1 MQRVGSRCQVMHG
14 NAKMTGG
21 GLKKKDLKYN
31 KQGKIVSKKMSAMA
45 KKEKRLQKAGYI
57 TKKGGFKLFKK
68 QRGGGGSDSKHGN
81 APSATP
87 SASVT
92 STASNE
98 QKLYL
103 QMVVYFDN
111 RYNSVKLRSSPDCKR
126 ADGEVLDNGT
136 LVYVSD
142 KDENKKHFNRYSV
155 MIKVYNYEDSS
166 YMGWIRNTN
175 LKPVVFHD
183 RKGVKGVDYTVLRN
197 TPHELSTLKNITNFS
212 IITDEPV
219 GIIEKSGKF
228 NKVLTRTGKNGYVQ
242 TKYLHKTGKYI
253 NLRRLPTA
261 AAVAAAAAP
270 HPPAAAAAAAP
281 APLQPGQR
289 IKIISSNVSWEM
301 FELPFPARPRWTLT
315 RTNNPSSEIWKIFEQ
330 AWETKFEFKDHRGNW
345 AEYSD
350 EVNKIVREAIA
361 PPRELS
367 VNFSH
372 GSHGYTLN
380 LQTMIQTNTTTR
392 VKRHVRQ
399 KDKADIIAL
408 QEIPASRFPDL
419 QKFAD
424 INNYEFVPH
433 TSGVEGMAVLYNNQL
448 PCTIEKKSEFSS
460 GRPYMILNFDNF
472 VFINLH
478 APHPP
483 NITIQELLSP
493 FKLYKS
499 TRSILA
505 GDFNRNMSGIPG
517 YTNITSDGTCCSI
530 TYRGRTFTKPV
541 DHILFSN
548 VGWTA
553 IGPTVATDYH
563 YSDHKAIEASA
574 ELT

>member
-1 MQRVGSRCQVMHG
+1 MQRVGSRAQVMHG

-68 QRGGGGSDSKHGN
+68 QSGGGGSDSKHGN

-98 QKLYL
+98 TKLYL

-197 TPHELSTLKNITNFS
+197 TPNQFSILKNITNFS
-212 IITDEPV
+212 IITGEPV
-219 GIIEKSGKF
+219 GIIEKSGEF
-228 NKVLTRTGKNGYVQ
+228 TKVLTRAGKNGYVQ
-242 TKYLHKTGKYI
+242 TKYLHKIGKYI

-270 HPPAAAAAAAP
+270 HPPAAAAAPHPPAAAAAAAP

-289 IKIISSNVSWEM
+289 IQLIVDLGVGAAFGRHGRSLFSISTICSWS
-301 FELPFPARPRWTLT
+301 LT
-315 RTNNPSSEIWKIFEQ
+315 
-330 AWETKFEFKDHRGNW
+330 NW
-345 AEYSD
+345 S
-350 EVNKIVREAIA
+350 KA
-361 PPRELS
+361 PGLM
-367 VNFSH
+367 
-372 GSHGYTLN
+372 G
-380 LQTMIQTNTTTR
+380 
-392 VKRHVRQ
+392 
-399 KDKADIIAL
+399 
-408 QEIPASRFPDL
+408 PASLGLR
-419 QKFAD
+419 
-424 INNYEFVPH
+424 V
-433 TSGVEGMAVLYNNQL
+433 
-448 PCTIEKKSEFSS
+448 
-460 GRPYMILNFDNF
+460 
-472 VFINLH
+472 
-478 APHPP
+478 
-483 NITIQELLSP
+483 
-493 FKLYKS
+493 
-499 TRSILA
+499 
-505 GDFNRNMSGIPG
+505 
-517 YTNITSDGTCCSI
+517 
-530 TYRGRTFTKPV
+530 
-541 DHILFSN
+541 
-548 VGWTA
+548 TA
-553 IGPTVATDYH
+553 
-563 YSDHKAIEASA
+563 
-574 ELT
+574 